1 MKEEDLFYTLALTKV
16 NGVGPI
22 IGKRLIESFG
32 SAKGVF
38 KATPVEWRSK
48 RVSEGLIKNLQEKSI
63 FSWAEREFKHI
74 AKFNIRS
81 LFYQGSTYPFYLKQC
96 EDAPLLLFCKSKQEL
111 NWTSRPIVSL
121 VGTRTPTQ
129 RGLAFCTQFMEVV
142 QPFNPIIISGL
153 AYGIDACVH
162 REALAFGLETFGILG
177 HGLHRIYPAN
187 HAKLAKQ
194 MLEQGGLLTEF
205 AIQSKIERENFVQ
218 RNRIVAGISQ
228 ATVVIESAQKGGSM
242 SSIAFAN
249 EYNRDAFALPG
260 RVDDLMSQGC
270 NELIRTHRA
279 QLLQHPSELV
289 EVLNWNQTTRQAKVI
304 QPQLFVQLE
313 EEEQRIF
320 DYLCGVERELIDII
334 ALECK
339 LPIYKVSTLLLQLE
353 LLGLV
358 KPLPGKYFERIG

>member
-1 MKEEDLFYTLALTKV
+1 MKEEDLFYTLALTRV

-22 IGKRLIESFG
+22 TGKRLIESFS
-32 SAKGVF
+32 SARSVF
-38 KATPVEWRSK
+38 KATTDEWRSK
-48 RVSEGLIKNLQEKSI
+48 SVSEVLIKNLQEKSVLT
-63 FSWAEREFKHI
+63 WAEKELKQMQKHSI
-74 AKFNIRS
+74 QP
-81 LFYQGSTYPFYLKQC
+81 LFYQAPTYPFYLKQC
-96 EDAPLLLFCKSKQEL
+96 DDAPLLLFCKSNQQL

-129 RGLAFCTQFMEVV
+129 RGLAFCTQFMEAVHS
-142 QPFNPIIISGL
+142 FNPIIISGL

-162 REALAFGLETFGILG
+162 REALAFGLDTFGILG
-177 HGLHRIYPAN
+177 HGLHRIYPAI
-187 HAKLAKQ
+187 HTKLAKQ

-205 AIQSKIERENFVQ
+205 AIQGKIERENFVQ

-228 ATVVIESAQKGGSM
+228 ATVVVESALKGGSM

-279 QLLQHPSELV
+279 QLLQHPAELI
-289 EVLNWNQTTRQAKVI
+289 EVLNWNQTARKPKII
-304 QPQLFVQLE
+304 QPQLFVNLE
-313 EEEQRIF
+313 EDEQCVF
-320 DYLCGVERELIDII
+320 DYLCGVERELIDVI
-334 ALECK
+334 ALACK

-353 LLGLV
+353 LQGLV